1 MGFFSNRRNKIIEKE
16 IENALL
22 FGEGYHETKIYWQA
36 FERFAQEHGG
46 TTDKHADGGQDTGF
60 EMITNGIEVKV
71 MAIRDRFNGTADIKV
86 QTLADFKKEADKF
99 AADFAIKARGGIPK
113 DEEIEDEDED
123 EFEDEDEYETD
134 IPSLEEL
141 NAKRDEELAEVED
154 EDKDEVEDVKDG
166 EHIDYYENGQK
177 RWEGS
182 YKDGKPEGKCISYY
196 DNGQKEREWTFKSWP
211 NADGK
216 SISWF
221 VNGQKQKQGKYKDGQ
236 IIGTWTF
243 WYENGQKSEQREY
256 KNGKQHGKETWWQP
270 DGQLMGK
277 ALWKN
282 GKEVG

>member
-123 EFEDEDEYETD
+123 EDEFEDEDEDEF
-134 IPSLEEL
+134 EE
-141 NAKRDEELAEVED
+141 EEEVDFDVAEDSEVED
-154 EDKDEVEDVKDG
+154 EIRPANGK
-166 EHIDYYENGQK
+166 HIDYYENGQK

-182 YKDGKPEGKCISYY
+182 YKDGKPEGECISYY
-196 DNGQKEREWTFKSWP
+196 DNGQKEHEWAFKSWP
-211 NADGK
+211 NKDGK
-216 SISWF
+216 ATWWF

-256 KNGKQHGKETWWQP
+256 KNGKRHGKETWWQP